1 MGAAFTARGMNQGM
15 FLTLD
20 EDDAALYRGEAADLV
35 EGTDYGEGT
44 NRPFGLTSA
53 QMMLAFGDCKK
64 WKVNGTE
71 TGNRPSATS
80 DTPTDVGEFIRV
92 PPSFSWNSDD
102 GDVPSI
108 TVNGSPGYAFVK
120 DGLWWP
126 AVAIGCNDYI
136 TIKLTT
142 DYIDAGTKA
151 SFFGS
156 AKVAFFRSSASDPDP
171 EVVDVTVGPGTLL

>member
-1 MGAAFTARGMNQGM
+1 MGAFTARGMNNGM

-20 EDDAALYRGEAADLV
+20 EADAAIALVDPADMV

-44 NRPFGLTSA
+44 VRPVGLTSA
-53 QMMLAFGDCKK
+53 QMMLAFGDCKT

-71 TGNRPSATS
+71 TGNRPSVTS
-80 DTPTDVGEFIRV
+80 DTPSDVEEFVQI
-92 PPSFSWNSDD
+92 PPSFSWNSAD

-108 TVNGSPGYAFVK
+108 SVGGGPGYAFVK
-120 DGLWWP
+120 NGLWWP
-126 AVAIGCNDYI
+126 VLIAVCNVDAT

-151 SFFGS
+151 CFFGS
-156 AKVAFFRSSASDPDP
+156 RKVSFFTSVVIPDT
-171 EVVDVTVGPGTLL
+171 EIIDVTVGPGTLL